1 MTTPS
6 NNTAIAQQP
15 SVPPLSKKP
24 EAIKPDSSPA
34 QQPSKKP
41 QGKSPADSHD
51 ENTTEADLVLNR
63 DLNSTNDI

>member
-1 MTTPS
+1 MTIPS
-6 NNTAIAQQP
+6 NNTATAQQP

-24 EAIKPDSSPA
+24 ESIKPHSLPA
-34 QQPSKKP
+34 QQLNEKP
-41 QGKSPADSHD
+41 QGKPPADSHD